1 MTNEELCTCYQN
13 GEAEALEKLYNKNR
27 GLIET
32 IIKKYAAL
40 QDPDD
45 LRQESF
51 FAVMQAAALWDHSK
65 GGNFATY
72 CAYWIKQA
80 VHRYVLANYGTI
92 RAPEHLRGRIRRYN
106 RVLNAYRL
114 QFGRDPSD
122 IELAAVLEL
131 SPQQLDNLKR
141 DIVTLHTRSASEPV
155 GEDGETEL
163 EEFIKD
169 PKDPIEEA
177 LDRIQTEELHQ
188 AIEEELEKLP
198 EREAEIIRKRHY
210 EGATLKETAAA
221 LGVSPERVRQL
232 EARAFRSL
240 RKPAAARRLM
250 TYFTDGG
257 AYSAGLHNTGLSTF
271 RRSWTSSQEAAIIRL
286 EQDAAR
292 IRGQIRAMGI
302 KTSYDDKKVFNGVP
316 IVE

>member
-1 MTNEELCTCYQN
+1 MTNEELCTMYQN
-13 GEAEALEKLYNKNR
+13 GDPEALEKLYIQNR
-27 GLIET
+27 GLIEM
-32 IIKKYAAL
+32 IIRKYAAL

-45 LRQESF
+45 LMQESF
-51 FAVMQAAALWDHSK
+51 FAVRKAAALWDHSK

-72 CAYWIKQA
+72 CAYWIKQT

-92 RAPEHLRGRIRRYN
+92 RAPENIRGRIRQYN
-106 RVLNAYRL
+106 RALNSYRL
-114 QFGRDPSD
+114 QFGRDPSTM
-122 IELAAVLEL
+122 ELYAMTGLT
-131 SPQQLDNLKR
+131 PQQLEALKR
-141 DIVTLHTRSASEPV
+141 DMVTLHTRSASEPV

-232 EARAFRSL
+232 EARAFRTL

-250 TYFTDGG
+250 AYFTDGG

-271 RRSWTSSQEAAIIRL
+271 RRNWTSSQEAAIIRL
-286 EQDAAR
+286 EEIAER
-292 IRGQIRAMGI
+292 IRGNSRVMA
-302 KTSYDDKKVFNGVP
+302 
-316 IVE
+316 